1 MMKQR
6 TLDHPAQYEWT
17 ICNCAD
23 CRLPDEGPPRDLYQ
37 KAVPIWHSTSIE
49 ELEDYAEIDRI
60 GYVKAFAGGMEV
72 GLIMAN
78 LRPEWARAFYL
89 ELRRFYLTTHDARD
103 LEDWEE
109 HADAVCRHPA
119 DVAPTGLSAVAKVP
133 RTMLY

>member
-1 MMKQR
+1 MKQR

-37 KAVPIWHSTSIE
+37 KAVPIWHGTSID
-49 ELEDYAEIDRI
+49 ELEDDDEFDRI
-60 GYVKAFAGGMEV
+60 GYVKAFAGGIEV
-72 GLIMAN
+72 GVIIAN

-89 ELRRFYLTTHDARD
+89 NLRSYYLTTHTHED

-109 HADAVCRHPA
+109 HARELCDAIPMVM
-119 DVAPTGLSAVAKVP
+119 TSG
-133 RTMLY
+133 